1 MSEEI
6 IIDNLDDE
14 DYEGIKLF
22 EYKLSFDN
30 ANTEQQSYIEE
41 VFDDWSLEYGT

>member
-14 DYEGIKLF
+14 DYEDIKLF

-30 ANTEQQSYIEE
+30 ANAEQQSYIEE
-41 VFDDWSLEYGT
+41 VFDDWS